1 MWFVYCNNLIQYS
14 YLLIRSFIGILQKG
28 DGSVIEFSSYPRL
41 LSHVIGSGK
50 KRPFQCSKSS
60 GQNGCDGTLALNSD
74 LMNVVSLTSGPDG
87 SIYIGDYNL
96 IRRVLPDTG
105 KIHTILEFE

>member
-1 MWFVYCNNLIQYS
+1 M
-14 YLLIRSFIGILQKG
+14 QKG
-28 DGSVIEFSSYPRL
+28 DGSILEFASYPRL
-41 LSHVIGSGK
+41 LRPVIGSGN
-50 KRPFQCSKSS
+50 KRPFKCGKNSMSSPSGCDETRALKSS
-60 GQNGCDGTLALNSD
+60 

-96 IRRVLPDTG
+96 VRRVLPDTG

>member
-1 MWFVYCNNLIQYS
+1 M
-14 YLLIRSFIGILQKG
+14 QKG

-41 LSHVIGSGK
+41 LSHVIGSGR
-50 KRPFQCSKSS
+50 KRPFQCSKNL
-60 GQNGCDGTLALNSD
+60 GQNGCDGTLALSSD

>member
-1 MWFVYCNNLIQYS
+1 M
-14 YLLIRSFIGILQKG
+14 
-28 DGSVIEFSSYPRL
+28 
-41 LSHVIGSGK
+41 IGSGR
-50 KRPFQCSKSS
+50 KRPFKCNKSS
-60 GQNGCDGTLALNSD
+60 GQSGCDESVALNTD

-96 IRRVLPDTG
+96 IRRVMPDTG